1 MYRALYRKWR
11 PQRFEDVVGQR
22 AIVTALKNQIT
33 ANRVGHAY
41 LFTGVRGTGKTTCA
55 KIFAKAVNCLH
66 PVNGDP
72 CGECEICKGIDNGSI
87 LDVVEM
93 DAASNN
99 GVDDIRDLRDETAY
113 TPSACKYKV
122 YIIDEVHMLSTAAF
136 NALLKTLEEPPA
148 HVIFILATTEIQ
160 KVPATILSRCQR
172 YDFTRI
178 GPEDI
183 ARRVEYIAG
192 EEKLELSP
200 DGAELIARLADG
212 ALRDALSILDTCA
225 GVTAKIDADVVRR
238 MAGVTDRSYLFRISD
253 ALEAQDGA
261 TALAQLAQLRQQSV
275 DVKRLTEELI
285 AHYRALM
292 LAALPGGQSLLSGVS
307 PEEEALYLEKGPQ
320 LGQREAI
327 RAIRALGSALEHM
340 TRGSDQRIELEL
352 ALFGLSE
359 PPQQP
364 QAVPVQAAPVRAAA
378 QPAAPQPFASATAVQ
393 PFASAPT
400 PQPPIPSVPVV
411 QPAAEPKPVKAEP
424 SVPSEISVEQTSP
437 VQTEELPPLPEEPPV
452 QQAGMLPWDEPAAQ
466 AAQPAAPMPA
476 ELEPVPQP
484 EPPKPA
490 PTPAAK
496 PVPEKPQDAGQEG
509 TALYPYWPQVVQ
521 QLQEKDPM
529 LYTYLRKSKAYFDGT
544 RVLIDGGKTFR
555 DFIRANKDSQRLIKK
570 LIKDVSGTA
579 VPIGPY
585 ESKSAG
591 KTVSNAE
598 QSLRAL
604 EKLGLDVSIED
615 SARKTRS

>member
-11 PQRFEDVVGQR
+11 PQRFEDVVAQR
-22 AIVTALKNQIT
+22 GIVTALRNQV
-33 ANRVGHAY
+33 ASGRVGHAY

-66 PVNGDP
+66 PKDGDP

-113 TPSACKYKV
+113 TPSACHYKV

-183 ARRVEYIAG
+183 AQRVEYIAG
-192 EEKLELSP
+192 QEGLELTT
-200 DGAELIARLADG
+200 DGAELISRLADG
-212 ALRDALSILDTCA
+212 AMRDALSILDTCA

-261 TALAQLAQLRQQSV
+261 AALAQLAALRQQSV

-307 PEEEALYLEKGPQ
+307 PEEEAQYLEKGPQ
-320 LGQREAI
+320 LGQREAV
-327 RAIRALGSALEHM
+327 RAIRTLGNALEHM

-352 ALFGLSE
+352 ALFTLSE
-359 PPQQP
+359 PPQTAP
-364 QAVPVQAAPVRAAA
+364 AAAGSVQAAAPAAPVVRPFVSAPA
-378 QPAAPQPFASATAVQ
+378 QPAPQPFVSAPVTPPSAVQ
-393 PFASAPT
+393 EPLPA
-400 PQPPIPSVPVV
+400 
-411 QPAAEPKPVKAEP
+411 PAAEPTSAPEEP
-424 SVPSEISVEQTSP
+424 AVSPASVPEEP
-437 VQTEELPPLPEEPPV
+437 APAPAEEELPPPPDEPPV
-452 QQAGMLPWDEPAAQ
+452 AESAPLPWDEPAA
-466 AAQPAAPMPA
+466 PVTAPLPEETPA
-476 ELEPVPQP
+476 EASAPTA
-484 EPPKPA
+484 PA
-490 PTPAAK
+490 PEYTADPALSRPRKVA
-496 PVPEKPQDAGQEG
+496 AEG
-509 TALYPYWPQVVQ
+509 INPFEQWSEVVKL
-521 QLQEKDPM
+521 LQEKDPM
-529 LYTYLRKSKAYFDGT
+529 LHSYLRKSKAYFDGT

-555 DFIRANKDSQRLIKK
+555 DFIRVNKDSQRLIKK
-570 LIKDVSGTA
+570 LIAQVSGVA

-585 ESKSAG
+585 EPRTTAKH
-591 KTVSNAE
+591 TSNAE
-598 QSLRAL
+598 QSLHAL
-604 EKLGLDVSIED
+604 EKLGLEVSIED
-615 SARKTRS
+615 STKKKR

>member
-11 PQRFEDVVGQR
+11 PQRFEDVVAQR
-22 AIVTALKNQIT
+22 GIVTALRNQV
-33 ANRVGHAY
+33 ASGRVGHAY

-66 PVNGDP
+66 PKDGDP

-113 TPSACKYKV
+113 TPSACHYKV

-183 ARRVEYIAG
+183 AQRVEYIAG
-192 EEKLELSP
+192 QEGLELTT
-200 DGAELIARLADG
+200 DGAELISRLADG
-212 ALRDALSILDTCA
+212 AMRDALSILDTCA

-261 TALAQLAQLRQQSV
+261 AALAQLAALRQQSV

-307 PEEEALYLEKGPQ
+307 PEEEAQYLEKGPQ
-320 LGQREAI
+320 LGQREAV
-327 RAIRALGSALEHM
+327 RAIRTLGNALEHM

-352 ALFGLSE
+352 ALFTLSE
-359 PPQQP
+359 PPQTAP
-364 QAVPVQAAPVRAAA
+364 AAAVSVQAAAPAAPVVRPFVSAPA
-378 QPAAPQPFASATAVQ
+378 QPAPQPFVSTPVTPPPAVQ
-393 PFASAPT
+393 EPLPA
-400 PQPPIPSVPVV
+400 
-411 QPAAEPKPVKAEP
+411 PAAEPTSAPEEPAVSPASVLEEPAPAPVE
-424 SVPSEISVEQTSP
+424 
-437 VQTEELPPLPEEPPV
+437 EELPPPPDEPPV
-452 QQAGMLPWDEPAAQ
+452 AESAPLPWDEPAA
-466 AAQPAAPMPA
+466 PVTAPLPEETSA
-476 ELEPVPQP
+476 EASAPTA
-484 EPPKPA
+484 PA
-490 PTPAAK
+490 PEYTADPALSRPRKVA
-496 PVPEKPQDAGQEG
+496 AEG
-509 TALYPYWPQVVQ
+509 INPFEQWSEVVKL
-521 QLQEKDPM
+521 LQEKDPM
-529 LYTYLRKSKAYFDGT
+529 LHSYLRKSKAYFDGT

-555 DFIRANKDSQRLIKK
+555 DFIRVNKDSQRLIKK
-570 LIKDVSGTA
+570 LIAQVSGVA

-585 ESKSAG
+585 EPRTAAKH
-591 KTVSNAE
+591 TSNAE
-598 QSLRAL
+598 QSLHAL
-604 EKLGLDVSIED
+604 EKLGLEVSIED
-615 SARKTRS
+615 STKKKR